1 MTQRV
6 LLQGGASA
14 KLVVS
19 KPGIDAT
26 VANLDQRES
35 KTVWSRLA
43 TVFDSRW
50 SGHQFY
56 LSGTLDSIND
66 STAQLNFGET
76 LDAPP
81 FMLGYCDPSILLN
94 PGAQYL
100 MCESFRGGGTDFW
113 IYAAV
118 TTSSIVFRF
127 KFGNQ
132 QGRLYFSLFRRI
144 AG

>member
-26 VANLDQRES
+26 VANLDQ
-35 KTVWSRLA
+35 

>member
-6 LLQGGASA
+6 LLQGGAGA

-19 KPGIDAT
+19 KPGIDAS
-26 VANLDQRES
+26 VANLDQ
-35 KTVWSRLA
+35 

-100 MCESFRGGGTDFW
+100 MCESFRGSGTDFW

-118 TTSSIVFRF
+118 TTSAIVFRF

>member
-6 LLQGGASA
+6 LAQGGANA

-19 KPGIDAT
+19 KPGIDAS
-26 VANLDQRES
+26 VANLDQ
-35 KTVWSRLA
+35 

-56 LSGTLDSIND
+56 LSGTLDSINN
-66 STAQLNFGET
+66 SIAQLNFGET
-76 LDAPP
+76 LEAPP

-100 MCESFRGGGTDFW
+100 MCEAYRGGGTDFW

-118 TTSSIVFRF
+118 GTSFIQFRF

>member
-6 LLQGGASA
+6 FMQGGPSA
-14 KLVVS
+14 RLVVS
-19 KPGIDAT
+19 KPGVDAAL
-26 VANLDQRES
+26 ANLDQ
-35 KTVWSRLA
+35 

-100 MCESFRGGGTDFW
+100 MCEAYRGGGTDFW

>member
-1 MTQRV
+1 MTTRV
-6 LLQGGASA
+6 LAQGGAVA
-14 KLVVS
+14 RLVVS
-19 KPGIDAT
+19 KPGIEAT
-26 VANLDQRES
+26 LANLDQ
-35 KTVWSRLA
+35 

-56 LSGTLDSIND
+56 LKGVLDSGND
-66 STAQLNFGET
+66 SVAQWPFGET

-81 FMLGYCDPSILLN
+81 FMLGYCDTNIILS
-94 PGAQYL
+94 PGTQYL
-100 MCESFRGGGTDFW
+100 QCEAYRGGGTDFW

-132 QGRLYFSLFRRI
+132 VGRLYFSLFRRI